1 MEGRHSPPGQLRLLM
16 VSDFFYPNTGG
27 VESHIYQLSQCL
39 LARGHK
45 VVVLTHAYGDRAGVR
60 HLTNGLKVYYAPRL
74 AFTQAVTFPTF
85 FGGFRL
91 LRAIL
96 LRERITLVHAHQAFS
111 TMAHEAIMHART
123 MGYPVVFT
131 DHSLF
136 GFADASSILMNK
148 VLKYTLADVHHVICV
163 SHTSKENTV
172 LRACIPP
179 TRVSVIPNA
188 VDASLFE
195 PEPPQQA
202 QQQAQHERRQRGRRR
217 EQQQGR
223 GGSGTDND
231 EDSGSRRG
239 GSSNGT
245 ITGVALSRLVYRK
258 GIDLLAAVLPELCE
272 RHPHLQF
279 LIGGD
284 GPKRPLLEAVVREH
298 GLEGRVSLVGAV
310 PHERVRQL
318 LVRGHIFLNCSLT
331 EAFCMALVEAAAAGL
346 LVVSTRVGGVPEVLP
361 DDMLLLADPSPEG
374 LVEAVGEAVQ
384 RVETGGRDAWAQH
397 AAVRDMYSWQA
408 ITQRTERV
416 YWAVLRGCSC
426 GSCGSSGAGGRRA
439 RAAAGGEAQ
448 PSGSRGGGPESVPSC
463 AACVPRDDSMV
474 GRLRRYH
481 KCGTWFGK
489 ICCCI
494 TAVDWLYWQFL
505 EWWQPACSIEPAPD
519 FPPLQQG
526 QACHC

>member
-1 MEGRHSPPGQLRLLM
+1 MRLEARWPLQRRVMDGGSCPHGQLRLLM

-74 AFTQAVTFPTF
+74 AFTQAVTLPTL
-85 FGGFRL
+85 FGGFPL
-91 LRAIL
+91 LRSIL

-195 PEPPQQA
+195 PEPLQQQEQQA
-202 QQQAQHERRQRGRRR
+202 RRR
-217 EQQQGR
+217 GGR
-223 GGSGTDND
+223 HGERHPGGGSARLSGDAGSSSSWRDGSSGGGSGD
-231 EDSGSRRG
+231 
-239 GSSNGT
+239 GT
-245 ITGVALSRLVYRK
+245 ITVVALSRLVYRK

-298 GLEGRVSLVGAV
+298 GLGGRVCLVGAV

-361 DDMLLLADPSPEG
+361 GDMLLLAEPSPEG
-374 LVEAVGEAVQ
+374 
-384 RVETGGRDAWAQH
+384 
-397 AAVRDMYSWQA
+397 
-408 ITQRTERV
+408 
-416 YWAVLRGCSC
+416 
-426 GSCGSSGAGGRRA
+426 
-439 RAAAGGEAQ
+439 
-448 PSGSRGGGPESVPSC
+448 
-463 AACVPRDDSMV
+463 
-474 GRLRRYH
+474 
-481 KCGTWFGK
+481 
-489 ICCCI
+489 
-494 TAVDWLYWQFL
+494 
-505 EWWQPACSIEPAPD
+505 
-519 FPPLQQG
+519 
-526 QACHC
+526 

>member
-1 MEGRHSPPGQLRLLM
+1 MEGGSAPPGQLRLLM

-60 HLTNGLKVYYAPRL
+60 LLTNGLKVYYAPRL
-74 AFTQAVTFPTF
+74 AFTQAVTLPTL
-85 FGGFRL
+85 FGSFRL
-91 LRAIL
+91 LRNIL

-136 GFADASSILMNK
+136 GFADAASILMNK

-195 PEPPQQA
+195 PDPPQQ
-202 QQQAQHERRQRGRRR
+202 QAVHTRRRRGRHR
-217 EQQQGR
+217 ERPPGGGVAGPNQDTSGSSSSSMEGSTSSR
-223 GGSGTDND
+223 DGGGSDH
-231 EDSGSRRG
+231 S
-239 GSSNGT
+239 
-245 ITGVALSRLVYRK
+245 ITVVALSRLVYRK

-272 RHPHLQF
+272 RHPGLQF

-298 GLEGRVSLVGAV
+298 GLEGRVRLVGAV

-361 DDMLLLADPSPEG
+361 EDMLLLAEPSPEG
-374 LVEAVGEAVQ
+374 VVDAMDAAVERVGA
-384 RVETGGRDAWAQH
+384 GGRDAWAQH
-397 AAVRDMYSWQA
+397 AVVRDMYSWQA
-408 ITQRTERV
+408 IAQRTERV
-416 YWAVLRGCSC
+416 YQAVLRG
-426 GSCGSSGAGGRRA
+426 
-439 RAAAGGEAQ
+439 
-448 PSGSRGGGPESVPSC
+448 
-463 AACVPRDDSMV
+463 DDGIV

-481 KCGTWFGK
+481 KCGAWFGK
-489 ICCCI
+489 ICCCV
-494 TAVDWLYWQFL
+494 TAVDWLYWRFL
-505 EWWQPACSIEPAPD
+505 EWWQPASGIEPAPD
-519 FPPLQQG
+519 FPPLQHG
-526 QACHC
+526 QAC